1 MKSIKISAI
10 SIIAILFVGS
20 MTLFGCGD
28 GDLGTQTTTPPPT
41 LDESIKKI
49 QSNEH
54 MPPQAKEAAIN
65 AAKAQDAAGK
75 AMAAEAKNHPPKK

>member
-1 MKSIKISAI
+1 MKSIKIPASL
-10 SIIAILFVGS
+10 IAILFVGS
-20 MTLFGCGD
+20 ISLFGCGD
-28 GDLGTQTTTPPPT
+28 GDLGTKVSTPPPS

-65 AAKAQDAAGK
+65 AARAQAAAGK
-75 AMAAEAKNHPPKK
+75 AMADEAKNHPPKK